1 MRCARCW
8 KAVEQD
14 GVIEQDDEDFKKG
27 DPAWS
32 ADGCFV
38 CEEYV
43 GHDELG
49 RFAPTHEID
58 GRRAE
63 LYDIKYGVHYDDDNG
78 CPDCAKHFRR
88 ERRRDD
94 IEFAADFFRM
104 KLGYD
109 KDDNMALA
117 ESLIENLRA

>member
-8 KAVEQD
+8 RAVEQD

-43 GHDELG
+43 GHDEEG
-49 RFAPTHEID
+49 RFAPTHEVD
-58 GRRAE
+58 AERAGW
-63 LYDIKYGVHYDDDNG
+63 YDAKYGVHYDDDR
-78 CPDCAKHFRR
+78 CPECREHFRR
-88 ERRRDD
+88 QKHQDD
-94 IEFAADFFRM
+94 IEFVADFFRM

-109 KDDNMALA
+109 EADTQELAKSLLDNLQA
-117 ESLIENLRA
+117 